1 MRASRGGAKR
11 RGLPPSALA
20 ATGRKLPSSVSADLW
35 QNLSAAAGAWTR
47 SLAGVSAGPP
57 RSWWSAR
64 PGPVPLPSRSAGCS
78 PLNTNGQMCDAG
90 SFTARAYLG
99 RGSGSDPRRWQ
110 RMPRL
115 QEDQRGTSLWE
126 TVAQRT
132 TLRCRSPLAASVQ
145 GAMAGRFQ
153 DLLPPRGAQVV
164 DVAIEYL
171 SSRNG
176 DRRRKHRDDTT
187 TGGATPGSRRHS
199 REPICPLSCPP
210 AGANGAVEPKSRGII
225 VRVSGVR
232 VPPWTVSVV
241 ARNRTRNSPHSRLRA

>member
-1 MRASRGGAKR
+1 MRRKKQRISPVRLRRSQCRLQSTERKR
-11 RGLPPSALA
+11 TNVRCGH
-20 ATGRKLPSSVSADLW
+20 
-35 QNLSAAAGAWTR
+35 SAA
-47 SLAGVSAGPP
+47 
-57 RSWWSAR
+57 
-64 PGPVPLPSRSAGCS
+64 C
-78 PLNTNGQMCDAG
+78 
-90 SFTARAYLG
+90 AYLG
-99 RGSGSDPRRWQ
+99 GGSRNDPRSRQ
-110 RMPRL
+110 PDASSPARSA
-115 QEDQRGTSLWE
+115 GTSLWE